1 MLLLR
6 SVTVKSRVTP
16 GLKQELA
23 RDTQEEIRKLDL
35 ELRAIEEELD
45 KRRAMG
51 AKGEAVARLEKEKA
65 DKASRR
71 QSLINNLEDIA
82 GLEIG
87 QEVVRGQVQG
97 LVEVKPG
104 DIWPEVLAAEIVIE
118 DGVVLAVRDGRSLS
132 VDLGRKMRPPGE
144 PGAAQGDPGSQDAE
158 DRGGS
163 RGKEGR

>member
-23 RDTQEEIRKLDL
+23 RDTQEEIRRLDR
-35 ELRAIEEELD
+35 ELLAIEEELD
-45 KRRAMG
+45 RRRALG
-51 AKGEAVARLEKEKA
+51 AKGEAVARLAKEKA
-65 DKASRR
+65 DRASRR
-71 QSLINNLEDIA
+71 ESLIKSLEDIA

-104 DIWPEVLAAEIVIE
+104 DVWPEVLAGEIVIE

-132 VDLGRKMRPPGE
+132 VCLGQKTLQPEE
-144 PGAAQGDPGSQDAE
+144 PGAAEGDPPRQDVS
-158 DRGGS
+158 DREES